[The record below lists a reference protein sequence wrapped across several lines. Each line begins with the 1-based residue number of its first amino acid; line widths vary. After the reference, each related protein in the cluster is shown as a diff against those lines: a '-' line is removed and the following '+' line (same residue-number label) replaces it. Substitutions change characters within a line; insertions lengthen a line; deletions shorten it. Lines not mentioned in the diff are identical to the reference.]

1 MWVHFPALTIT
12 TTEPS
17 LVNTTWQSK
26 MQQSSRHR
34 WRLSNSISIVLCSP
48 KVQFWI
54 LHVVYGLQVQWV
66 LHIFMNWTVFEVTL
80 KYTWLI
86 LQKMMNY
93 SWFQLSEWRDSE
105 RDPSALDYR
114 QVLPTQV
121 SGARI
126 SPKEMSI
133 YVAISVDIINRNLHS
148 WCRGVFV
155 LGHIVLTVGI
165 PGHFLSS
172 RVEPRVNFKEWP
184 RTRATL
190 SLLQLYP
197 DLSHSSSTKFFLPIP
212 ARLEGLHR
220 ELALQGEILRTPFS
234 PSGNWR
240 NDL

>member
-1 MWVHFPALTIT
+1 
-12 TTEPS
+12 
-17 LVNTTWQSK
+17 

-34 WRLSNSISIVLCSP
+34 WRLSKSISIVLCSP
-48 KVQFWI
+48 KVLFWI

-86 LQKMMNY
+86 LQKMMND

-114 QVLPTQV
+114 QALPTQG

-148 WCRGVFV
+148 WSRGVFAI
-155 LGHIVLTVGI
+155 GHIALTVGI
-165 PGHFLSS
+165 PVHFLCS
-172 RVEPRVNFKEWP
+172 RVELKVNFKEA

-220 ELALQGEILRTPFS
+220 ELAL
-234 PSGNWR
+234 
-240 NDL
+240 